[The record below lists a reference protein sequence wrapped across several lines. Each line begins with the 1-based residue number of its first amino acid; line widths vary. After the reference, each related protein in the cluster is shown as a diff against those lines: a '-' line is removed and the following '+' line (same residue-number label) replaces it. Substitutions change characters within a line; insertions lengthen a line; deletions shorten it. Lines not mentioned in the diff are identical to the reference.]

1 MAKSYFA
8 SNQALVAYLTANP
21 EINQLRIESSPGV
34 TFVPPLPSSL
44 QFLLIDNCVALTEF
58 AAVPAGLVELRIYGC
73 PGLTSLPSMPPSV
86 KTIRVYNCA
95 GLHEIEIQLAQLVQ

>member
-8 SNQALVAYLTANP
+8 SNQALVAYLSANP

-58 AAVPAGLVELRIYGC
+58 AAVPAGLKLI
-73 PGLTSLPSMPPSV
+73 SLCGRNGPIH
-86 KTIRVYNCA
+86 TFRRF
-95 GLHEIEIQLAQLVQ
+95 